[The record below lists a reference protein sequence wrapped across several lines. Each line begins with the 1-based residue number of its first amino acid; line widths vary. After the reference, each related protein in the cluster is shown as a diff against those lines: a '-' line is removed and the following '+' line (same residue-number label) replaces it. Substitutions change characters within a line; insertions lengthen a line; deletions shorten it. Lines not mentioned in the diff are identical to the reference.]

1 MQMKDGKKVCPE
13 NVYSS
18 ICPGC
23 GLACG
28 LYIREN
34 ISENGE
40 SSVSV
45 DFRKSSPVN
54 AGKLC
59 RFGLKLPLY
68 YAGPQASRVK
78 GQDSGLEDAISETI
92 RILKAAPAESL
103 AFFSVGNT
111 TNEEQKVFSALAG
124 VFGLDVETGMDVYSS
139 LPARMHNA
147 LNRSISLEE
156 VENAGQITLFVDPY
170 SQYPL
175 LLRRI
180 LRAKE
185 KGAEVICIGPRQLSV
200 ADKQFCLKPAEYV
213 KSLCPSPKSV
223 IIADI
228 HPYSD
233 PEHMKVV
240 IDLAEASGSKIL
252 FIKPFV
258 NSTGME
264 TLAANRKQRTLK
276 KLLQDIDSGKIK
288 TLFCLESDLLELAP
302 DREATVLTL
311 SKLDT
316 LIVQTS
322 RQGEF
327 FRLADIVIASEQFY
341 RKQGTV
347 LNAEGRLLS
356 AGGNSTIG
364 FDILSS
370 LAEAFGKQPDFESV
384 QKEVYESFGIKEA
397 GDFALKASFESYLIS
412 DEPPEVETSCLKCK
426 PGQEESYRS
435 FSETCTEPSPASFS
449 ASLVYSLSPF
459 MWHGLEDNNDFV
471 ELNLQMARMLGL
483 KKGGTVKIRAQGK
496 MADMKF
502 RVSSIENGYL
512 LSAQKLPVASF
523 SGNEVE
529 LSR

>member
-1 MQMKDGKKVCPE
+1 MQVKDGKNMCPE

-28 LYIREN
+28 LYLREN
-34 ISENGE
+34 ISGTGE
-40 SSVSV
+40 PSVSV

-68 YAGPQASRVK
+68 YAGLQTSIVK
-78 GQDSGLEDAISETI
+78 GQNSGIEGAVSEAIKV
-92 RILKAAPAESL
+92 LKTVPAESL

-124 VFGLDVETGMDVYSS
+124 VFGLGVETGMGIYSS
-139 LPARMHNA
+139 LPARMIGV

-156 VENAGQITLFVDPY
+156 VENAGQIFLFVDPY

-185 KGAEVICIGPRQLSV
+185 KGAEIICIGPRKLPL
-200 ADKQFCLKPAEYV
+200 ADKQFCLKPAEYM
-213 KSLCPSPKSV
+213 KSLCPSPNSV

-233 PEHMKVV
+233 PEHIKVV
-240 IDLAEASGSKIL
+240 IDLAEASGSKTL
-252 FIKPFV
+252 FLKPFV
-258 NSTGME
+258 NSAGME
-264 TLAANRKQRTLK
+264 ALAANRKQRTLK
-276 KLLQDIDSGKIK
+276 KLLEDIDSGKIK

-302 DREATVLTL
+302 DREAAVLTL

-322 RQGEF
+322 RRGEF
-327 FRLADIVIASEQFY
+327 SGLADIVIASEPFY
-341 RKQGTV
+341 RKQGTA

-364 FDILSS
+364 FDALSS
-370 LAEAFGKQPDFESV
+370 LAETFGKQPDFESV
-384 QKEVYESFGIKEA
+384 QKEVYEGFGIKEA
-397 GDFALKASFESYLIS
+397 GDFALKAPFEPYPIS
-412 DEPPEVETSCLKCK
+412 AEPSEAETSCLKCK
-426 PGQEESYRS
+426 PSQEECCRL
-435 FSETCTEPSPASFS
+435 FSETCTEPGPAFLS

-459 MWHGLEDNNDFV
+459 MWHGLEDDNDFV
-471 ELNLQMARMLGL
+471 ELNLQMVRKLGL

-496 MADMKF
+496 MADIKF
-502 RVSSIENGYL
+502 RVSDIENCCL
-512 LSAQKLPVASF
+512 LSAKKLPVASF
-523 SGNEVE
+523 SGNGVE